1 MPEGRFSFGVMSTP
15 GACANQ
21 LRKEVVHAAVPR
33 TPDAVCVLA
42 PSNNLTA
49 SRTVEEAGA
58 AFGRLLA
65 TVCTRWPKV
74 FVADFVPRLTVDEGY
89 QTLFRQ
95 ELHRVAASCGLKY
108 CHFADEFPLNRPEL
122 WAFDGVHL
130 SDDAGMPILVQLLWK
145 ATYEA
150 MEPPAA
156 RPQELR
162 RVPSS
167 ASPRIRPR
175 VVVRGEVPA
184 PRPPP
189 AEWTVVG
196 SAAKV
201 EAGAVA
207 SGESFLP
214 LNPQRFSPEILT
226 AMEKLVP
233 SALSARVP
241 AGDRALPVEHG
252 RRPAALKR
260 RRAQPQVSPT
270 PAVPAA
276 VMEGAPKEKRAE
288 RRARRFRGRQARPD
302 SSEPSP
308 DQVSTLTP
316 SSLSH
321 QASPPSNDGGSACHH
336 SDAYIPGGRSS
347 LLGPNSGRKGF
358 YTTETLQD
366 RPGSLHS
373 HSFTSTED
381 SQVSDPSAF

>member
-1 MPEGRFSFGVMSTP
+1 MPRKSKKARAAKERFRKLDVDVAQRPGVPGTELVGRQKLSGTGAHGTGWRHKVRRWPTSRVTGRSHKLVLPPPHPDKQFVLLVGDSHLRSVADGIVAMPEGRFSFGVMSTP

-89 QTLFRQ
+89 QTLYRQ

-108 CHFADEFPLNRPEL
+108 CHFADEFPLSRPEL

-196 SAAKV
+196 SAAK
-201 EAGAVA
+201 GKLR
-207 SGESFLP
+207 FLFFI
-214 LNPQRFSPEILT
+214 QS
-226 AMEKLVP
+226 
-233 SALSARVP
+233 
-241 AGDRALPVEHG
+241 
-252 RRPAALKR
+252 
-260 RRAQPQVSPT
+260 
-270 PAVPAA
+270 
-276 VMEGAPKEKRAE
+276 
-288 RRARRFRGRQARPD
+288 
-302 SSEPSP
+302 
-308 DQVSTLTP
+308 
-316 SSLSH
+316 
-321 QASPPSNDGGSACHH
+321 
-336 SDAYIPGGRSS
+336 
-347 LLGPNSGRKGF
+347 
-358 YTTETLQD
+358 
-366 RPGSLHS
+366 
-373 HSFTSTED
+373 
-381 SQVSDPSAF
+381 